1 MSYRNHPKY
10 RHLTVEVETSL
21 LEANYNCKTITKE
34 IQDNY
39 FPHYELFRPYLK
51 HFYDTELTPHRLHYI
66 QYKINELYK
75 KARKHIH
82 TPTDNIMKIP
92 YMKQILNTC
101 TPFCVHKKQKGLTVK
116 LYRINKISEFASTK
130 KPYIMK
136 TYFFE
141 DKIFD
146 EDSDVSF
153 MYADMFKRNITNEI
167 VFQTYAEQI
176 KKEQQ
181 KEVDFIVPKIYD
193 FGCFD
198 YIDNHDSSG
207 IMLKCYYILMEYIEG
222 ITLKEALANHGHANM
237 YEIMKKVNNADVALK
252 TNLLHHNDLKN
263 QNNVLVVPTDYSSF
277 GADSSLGSIKNAR
290 IAIIDYG
297 EAACGPCSD
306 FVVYD
311 NYF

>member
-10 RHLTVEVETSL
+10 RHLTVEVHTSQL
-21 LEANYNCKTITKE
+21 QADTNYKTITKE
-34 IQDNY
+34 IEKNY

-51 HFYDTELTPHRLHYI
+51 HFYDTELTPIRLRII
-66 QYKINELYK
+66 QYKISELYE
-75 KARKHIH
+75 KAKKHIH
-82 TPTDNIMKIP
+82 TPTDNVMKIP
-92 YMKQILNTC
+92 YMIDILNTC
-101 TPFCVHKKQKGLTVK
+101 KPFCVHKKQKGLSVK
-116 LYRINKISEFASTK
+116 LYRINKISEYASTK

-146 EDSDVSF
+146 KDSDVSF
-153 MYADMFKRNITNEI
+153 MYVDMFKRNITNEI

-198 YIDNHDSSG
+198 YIDNRDTSG
-207 IMLKCYYILMEYIEG
+207 IRLKCYYILMEYIEG
-222 ITLKEALANHGHANM
+222 ITLKEALANHGHAKM
-237 YEIMKKVNNADVALK
+237 YEIMKKVNDVDVALK

-263 QNNVLVVPTDYSSF
+263 RNNVLVVPTDYSSF
-277 GADSSLGSIKNAR
+277 NADSSLQNAR

-297 EAACGPCSD
+297 DAACGPCSD
-306 FVVYD
+306 FVVYE
-311 NYF
+311 NHFTA